1 VRMISTCACKSFEA
15 VQGLVTV
22 AKPEVETVRVPDDS
36 GTFSKA
42 NDPVESVVVL
52 AEYDLALS

>member
-1 VRMISTCACKSFEA
+1 MISTCACKSFEA